1 MIEQDENSLYP
12 NDRSKKTISS
22 FANEG
27 IGKKHRFCDR
37 NGADKLDGFR
47 SMR

>member
-1 MIEQDENSLYP
+1 MKILCIQTTDL
-12 NDRSKKTISS
+12 KKTISS